1 MTSKISSELPLSLQI
16 YKAHAEWNDRQHE
29 YRVIETQRGP
39 LFSKRVLELLEE
51 GKVKSVARGEREVEA
66 SDWWLTYL
74 NGLVEAEYQSNQAK
88 SKYRYLVDL
97 ALEQREESYHER
109 FTAKL

>member
-1 MTSKISSELPLSLQI
+1 MMISNDYPLSLQI
-16 YKAHAEWNDRQHE
+16 YKAFEEWNTEHRK
-29 YRVIETQRGP
+29 YRIIESQKGP
-39 LFSKRVLELLEE
+39 LFSRRVLELLTE

-74 NGLVEAEYQSNQAK
+74 NGLVEAEYQSSQAK

-97 ALEQREESYHER
+97 ALEQREENYHER